1 MLKNMFLPYTS
12 ASFARKL
19 SPLLPTFRMTSCGAV
34 ALNYLESNTKIPWDD
49 LRYIFGEIM

>member
-1 MLKNMFLPYTS
+1 MG
-12 ASFARKL
+12 
-19 SPLLPTFRMTSCGAV
+19 SCGAV